1 MKKGQLQPV
10 TAETV
15 PSPGTAVVNPC
26 LVKSNGLARFRMNVL
41 PSMFPDSQI
50 VWNIAEGAGK
60 VEFYSTGNKGR
71 AVNVRG
77 KAAGRFKLEASIGD
91 PPLEPKP
98 YIYSTVTEEVMNPI
112 HFIVITSNGIPA
124 IAASK
129 PEVEAKL
136 DTWVANANHNGRQLA
151 MACRKASVT
160 YLEKP
165 EWFTMPTDDEAL
177 KIMFAYTNNV
187 GGIKVFCIHSFED
200 PFTYGKAIAAF
211 TPGIALAAHGPAIK
225 LFHEILHT
233 CGLWD
238 IYLDGVD
245 GRLVSEALVG
255 SVNWSGGTGTGYYP
269 PDLAHSNL
277 IKRLMMYGYK
287 RDDEAEADVPL
298 VDLEWPLTPVIVDDK
313 VIWTNVRVG
322 RMSMWFRNP
331 EH

>member
-1 MKKGQLQPV
+1 ML
-10 TAETV
+10 
-15 PSPGTAVVNPC
+15 VNPS
-26 LVKSNGLARFRMNVL
+26 LVKSNGLAQFRMDVQ

-50 VWNIAEGAGK
+50 VWNIAEGAGN

-77 KAAGRFKLEASIGD
+77 LAEGRFKLEVSIGN

-98 YIYSTVTEEVMNPI
+98 YIYGAVNEEVVNPI

-136 DTWVANANHNGRQLA
+136 DTWVANANHNGQQLA
-151 MACRKASVT
+151 MACYKASVT

-165 EWFTMPTDDEAL
+165 GWFTMPTNDAPL
-177 KIMFAYTNNV
+177 KAMFAYTNNV
-187 GGIKVFCIHSFED
+187 GGIKVFCIHSFTD
-200 PFTYGKAIAAF
+200 PLTYGKAIAFPA
-211 TPGIALAAHGPAIK
+211 PDNGIALAAHGPAIK

-238 IYLDGVD
+238 IYLDDVD

-277 IKRLMMYGYK
+277 VKRLMMYGYK
-287 RDDEAEADVPL
+287 NDDEMEADVPL
-298 VDLEWPLTPVIVDDK
+298 EDLEWPLTTVVLPNGKVSTTKTPVSR
-313 VIWTNVRVG
+313 N
-322 RMSMWFRNP
+322 SMLFRNP